1 MTFTIPSRWLSKTSQ
16 VAELIRQKNNR

>member
-16 VAELIRQKNNR
+16 AAELIRQKNNR